1 MELYLSLNPPPL
13 YLAWPDHE
21 HLIKKIPAVPSCQQF
36 KKKIRATDWPGFRT
50 VKGVEEK
57 HGAGIHAGG
66 AAGTKG
72 NQV

>member
-1 MELYLSLNPPPL
+1 MELYLSLQPPPPPL

-21 HLIKKIPAVPSCQQF
+21 HLIKKIPAANNSI
-36 KKKIRATDWPGFRT
+36 KIRATDWPGFRS
-50 VKGVEEK
+50 VKEVEEK